1 MAGTKPSFFDE
12 FEFTKQFG
20 GFALDAVSAVTEF
33 SIARSNAQYETAE
46 KQLAYWTQYAET
58 SKKNYR
64 DYEMQLQ
71 SWYRSADYT
80 ERMRT
85 YQAQLQE
92 QAAEFK
98 GQVAT
103 TATKNFEKQ
112 LADLDG
118 QYYEEEAK
126 DDIEIHRLMVDNFAK
141 ASRKAASG
149 QVGRTVQAINN
160 QFNQQHLSNISNRQ
174 ITRQFRLADKI
185 RQAEALNVAREN
197 QTNQARFYT
206 PQQYADPVK
215 PLAPLPITA
224 VEPLAKQGPSGGA
237 LALKLIGAA
246 ADRTFDYIDSLPK
259 PTDTP
264 QKPAQTE
271 TAK

>member
-1 MAGTKPSFFDE
+1 MASTKPSFFDE
-12 FEFTKQFG
+12 FEFTKQFS
-20 GFALDAVSAVTEF
+20 GFALDTISAVTDY
-33 SIARSNAQYETAE
+33 SIARSNAKYETAE

-64 DYEMQLQ
+64 EYEMQLQ

-80 ERMRT
+80 ERMRA
-85 YQAQLQE
+85 YQAKLQE
-92 QAAEFK
+92 QAAVYK
-98 GQVAT
+98 GQVT
-103 TATKNFEKQ
+103 TAATRNFEKQ

-126 DDIEIHRLMVDNFAK
+126 DDIELHRLMVDNFAK

-197 QTNQARFYT
+197 QANQAQFYT
-206 PQQYADPVK
+206 PQEYADPVK

-224 VEPLAKQGPSGGA
+224 VEPLAKPGPSGGA
-237 LALKLIGAA
+237 LALKLIGSAA
-246 ADRTFDYIDSLPK
+246 GRTFDYIDALPK
-259 PTDTP
+259 PTDNA
-264 QKPAQTE
+264 QQPAQPE
-271 TAK
+271 NP